1 MQKDLLDSNINS
13 NDVLN
18 NFIEDTIIAQAT
30 PIGSGGVGIVRVS
43 GPAAKFIASKI
54 CANICHGKN
63 KDNKPDIK
71 PDIKPR
77 FAYYG
82 DFIDPTNPSKTL
94 DQGIAIY
101 FKGPNSFTGED
112 ILELQGHGG
121 QVVISM
127 LTKAILSLESQI
139 HKNKLGK
146 IRLAKAGEFS
156 ERAYLNNKMD
166 LTQAEAICDLI
177 NAQSEAAAK
186 GALNSMQGMFSK
198 KVHELLENL
207 IKLRVYVEA
216 AIDFPEEEV
225 DFLAD
230 KQITDKLVD
239 LVSKL
244 KKLLREAKN
253 GKLLQDGFNI
263 VLVGLPNAG
272 KSSLL
277 NALAGDD
284 LAIVT
289 DIAGTTRD
297 VMRQAIN
304 LDGVPLH
311 IFDTAG
317 IQKTDDPVE
326 KEGIKRA
333 KEAIS
338 KADLILVL
346 TDIFELL
353 QKPQNKDLL
362 DNLINNL
369 PSNLTNNLPSNLS
382 EDLLITLA
390 NKLEA
395 DIKSHPEFDFLK
407 QKKDVIWAHN
417 KIDLLIKK
425 DSDAIDLSND
435 NNNLL
440 KDKSHIFISIE
451 KNIGLEN
458 LKNMLVKFLGVRKVT
473 EGQFAARQ
481 RHIEALTKALK
492 SITEGF
498 EQLKEHKAGELL
510 AEDLSQAQQE
520 LGTITGAFSSDDLLG
535 EIFSSFCIGK

>member
-1 MQKDLLDSNINS
+1 MQKDLISSKDYL
-13 NDVLN
+13 
-18 NFIEDTIIAQAT
+18 EDTIIAQAT

-43 GPAAKFIASKI
+43 GPCAKFIASKI

-63 KDNKPDIK
+63 KDIK

-82 DFIDPTNPSKTL
+82 DFIDPNNSDKTL

-127 LTKAILSLESQI
+127 LIKAILSLDSQI
-139 HKNKLGK
+139 NKNKLGK

-186 GALNSMQGMFSK
+186 GALNSMQGVFSK

-244 KKLLREAKN
+244 KKLLREAKS

-346 TDIFELL
+346 SDSFELL
-353 QKPQNKDLL
+353 NKPKNKDLL

-369 PSNLTNNLPSNLS
+369 SSNLPNKLTNKLTNNLPSNLSSNLS

-425 DSDAIDLSND
+425 DSDAIVLSND

-458 LKNMLVKFLGVRKVT
+458 LKNMLVKSLGVRKIT

-510 AEDLSQAQQE
+510 AEDLSQAQKE

>member
-1 MQKDLLDSNINS
+1 MQKDLLGSNINS

-18 NFIEDTIIAQAT
+18 NVIEDTIIAQAT
-30 PIGSGGVGIVRVS
+30 PIGSGGVGIVRAS

-54 CANICHGKN
+54 CHGKN
-63 KDNKPDIK
+63 K
-71 PDIKPR
+71 DIKPR

-82 DFIDPTNPSKTL
+82 DFIDPTNPTKTL

-127 LTKAILSLESQI
+127 LIKAILSLDSQI
-139 HKNKLGK
+139 NKNKLGK

-198 KVHELLENL
+198 KVHELLEDL

-244 KKLLREAKN
+244 KKLLREAKS

-333 KEAIS
+333 KDAIS
-338 KADLILVL
+338 KADLVLVL

-362 DNLINNL
+362 DNLA
-369 PSNLTNNLPSNLS
+369 SNLTSNLPSNLS
-382 EDLLITLA
+382 EDLLINLS

-407 QKKDVIWAHN
+407 QKTDVIWAHN

-425 DSDAIDLSND
+425 DSDVISLSDD

-440 KDKSHIFISIE
+440 KDKNHVLISIE

-458 LKNMLVKFLGVRKVT
+458 LKNMLVKSLGVRKVT

-481 RHIEALTKALK
+481 RHIEALTKALR

>member
-1 MQKDLLDSNINS
+1 MQKDLLNSNINS
-13 NDVLN
+13 NDVLSN
-18 NFIEDTIIAQAT
+18 VIEDTIIAQAT

-43 GPAAKFIASKI
+43 GPASKFIASKI

-63 KDNKPDIK
+63 I
-71 PDIKPR
+71 DIKPR

-82 DFIDPTNPSKTL
+82 DFIDPNDSTKTL

-127 LTKAILSLESQI
+127 LIKAILSLETQI
-139 HKNKLGK
+139 NKNKLGK

-177 NAQSEAAAK
+177 NAQSEAAVK
-186 GALNSMQGMFSK
+186 GALNSMQGVFSK
-198 KVHELLENL
+198 KVHELLEDL
-207 IKLRVYVEA
+207 INLRVYVEA

-230 KQITDKLVD
+230 KQITDKLMD
-239 LVSKL
+239 LTSKL
-244 KKLLREAKN
+244 KKLLREAKS

-304 LDGVPLH
+304 LDGVALH

-333 KEAIS
+333 KDAIS

-346 TDIFELL
+346 SDIFELL

-369 PSNLTNNLPSNLS
+369 PSNLPNNLTNNLPSDLS

-407 QKKDVIWAHN
+407 QKTDVIWAHN

-425 DSDAIDLSND
+425 DPGGIDLSED
-435 NNNLL
+435 NNSFL
-440 KDKSHIFISIE
+440 KDKNHVLISIE

-458 LKNMLVKFLGVRKVT
+458 LKNMLVKSLGVRKIT

-481 RHIEALTKALK
+481 RHIEALTSALK

-498 EQLKEHKAGELL
+498 DQLKEHKAGELL

>member
-43 GPAAKFIASKI
+43 GPGAKFIASKI

-127 LTKAILSLESQI
+127 LTKAILSLELQI